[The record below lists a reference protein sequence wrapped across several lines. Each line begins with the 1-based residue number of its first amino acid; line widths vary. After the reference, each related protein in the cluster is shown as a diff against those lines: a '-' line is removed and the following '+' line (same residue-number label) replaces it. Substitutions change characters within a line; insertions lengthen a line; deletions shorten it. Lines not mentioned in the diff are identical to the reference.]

1 MKKRENDRWLKFE
14 NWSLEI
20 SELSSITPISIQ
32 LLIRDLIFPVYKID
46 CEKSEKTFLRN
57 V

>member
-32 LLIRDLIFPVYKID
+32 LLIRDLVFPVYKID
-46 CEKSEKTFLRN
+46 CEKTFLRN

>member
-32 LLIRDLIFPVYKID
+32 LLIRDLVFPVYKID

>member
-32 LLIRDLIFPVYKID
+32 LLIRDLVFPVYKIE

>member
-14 NWSLEI
+14 NWPLET
-20 SELSSITPISIQ
+20 SELSSITPI
-32 LLIRDLIFPVYKID
+32 LIRDLVFPVYKID
-46 CEKSEKTFLRN
+46 CEKSEKTFLKN

>member
-20 SELSSITPISIQ
+20 SELSSITPISSQ
-32 LLIRDLIFPVYKID
+32 LLIRDLVFPVYKID